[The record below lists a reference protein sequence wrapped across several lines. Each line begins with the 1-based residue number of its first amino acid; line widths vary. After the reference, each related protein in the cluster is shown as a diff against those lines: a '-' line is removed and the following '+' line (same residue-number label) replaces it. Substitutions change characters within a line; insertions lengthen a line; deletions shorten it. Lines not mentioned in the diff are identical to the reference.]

1 MKIIIYTDKETQK
14 VRRVET
20 RFPNSITNEELKERV
35 EKYNNDE
42 NNRWSVEIVEADD
55 RLGEAFKFL
64 LGEDEYRTTY
74 ELMDLKEWFEEL
86 NERIE
91 DLYNS
96 RDDVEYDIRQM
107 IRRIEEK
114 EL

>member
-1 MKIIIYTDKETQK
+1 MKVIIYTDRETQK
-14 VRRVET
+14 VRRVDT
-20 RFPNSITNEELKERV
+20 KFPEGITDEELKKRV
-35 EKYNNDE
+35 EEYNNDE
-42 NNRWSVEIVEADD
+42 SNRWSVEIVEADD

-74 ELMDLKEWFEEL
+74 ELMDLKKWLEEL

-107 IRRIEEK
+107 IKRIEEK

>member
-1 MKIIIYTDKETQK
+1 MKVIIYTDKETQE

-20 RFPNSITNEELKERV
+20 RFPNSITEEELKEKV
-35 EKYNNDE
+35 EEYNNKE
-42 NNRWSVEIVEADD
+42 SNRWSVKIVEVDE
-55 RLGEAFKFL
+55 LVCEAFKFL
-64 LGEDEYRTTY
+64 LGEDEYRNTY
-74 ELMDLKEWFEEL
+74 ELTDLKKWLEEL

>member
-1 MKIIIYTDKETQK
+1 MKIIIYTDRETQK

-20 RFPNSITNEELKERV
+20 RFPNSITDEELKKRV
-35 EKYNNDE
+35 EEYNNDE
-42 NNRWSVEIVEADD
+42 SNRWSVEIVDVD
-55 RLGEAFKFL
+55 GLVCEAFKFL

-74 ELMDLKEWFEEL
+74 ELMDLKKWLEEL

-114 EL
+114 KF